1 MPPQEQQMARVL
13 EFGGT
18 VVVTDIEVTIPEGTF
33 KGHAMREA
41 SYSTLWSIE
50 VTEPLTPE
58 GSIEADFAKQIIK
71 ATAIYEG
78 AVYESRKKLEQAVI
92 DARRQKLAAE
102 QTKVEP
108 DPA

>member
-1 MPPQEQQMARVL
+1 MARVL

-50 VTEPLTPE
+50 VTEPVIPE
-58 GSIEADFAKQIIK
+58 GGIEADFAKQIIK

-92 DARRQKLAAE
+92 DARRQKLTVEQATPKAE
-102 QTKVEP
+102 
-108 DPA
+108 